1 MNLKRYGSKS
11 AACLTI
17 NSFNKVFYSYK
28 TPVAVLLDGEFFVTT
43 EHFSNTTT
51 KHINLFIRDVGV
63 SASRIPQGEIRRK
76 SCEII
81 TGPVYLPY

>member
-1 MNLKRYGSKS
+1 MHLKQYGSKS

-28 TPVAVLLDGEFFVTT
+28 TPVAVLLDGEFFVITEKFSSTT
-43 EHFSNTTT
+43 R
-51 KHINLFIRDVGV
+51 KHVNLFIREVGI
-63 SASRIPQGEIRRK
+63 SPNRISQGDLRRK